1 MSFSV
6 TRPLISALF
15 VLGLLSASG
24 AGLAAPAPP
33 FAAAS
38 FENARWVVRSYFDGK
53 ALTDPHTTSSIAF
66 VNGRIQGG
74 STCGPFDG
82 DYYLSG
88 ATVKVHAETV
98 LSDGPC
104 FDINLKEAQAI
115 LDALNMGERRIEQR
129 ADRIVLRDTA
139 GRIQIVL
146 APAE

>member
-1 MSFSV
+1 MAFSL
-6 TRPLISALF
+6 TRPLILL
-15 VLGLLSASG
+15 VLGLLSAPG
-24 AGLAAPAPP
+24 AGNAAPTRPLVLTAP
-33 FAAAS
+33 
-38 FENARWVVRSYFDGK
+38 FENARWVVRSYFDGR
-53 ALTDPHTTSSIAF
+53 ALTNPQATSSIAF

-88 ATVKVHAETV
+88 ATVRVHAETV

-129 ADRIVLRDTA
+129 AGRILLRDTT